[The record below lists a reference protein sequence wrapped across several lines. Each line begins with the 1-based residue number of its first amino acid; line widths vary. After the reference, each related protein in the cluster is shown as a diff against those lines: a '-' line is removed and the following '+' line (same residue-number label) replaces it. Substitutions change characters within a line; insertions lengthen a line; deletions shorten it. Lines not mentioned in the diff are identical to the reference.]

1 MAAPRTIAVLALCL
15 TALSGPWPGD
25 LAAAEA
31 DWPREVQTGDATIVL
46 YQPQFDALE
55 GIETRARIAVAIQR
69 PDLPPEFG
77 ALWVAA
83 TLDVDRD
90 EDTARFQTFVI
101 ERARF
106 PDATEQEVKDLT
118 ALVERAAP
126 TWDLNL
132 SLDELRAGLEAEGGA
147 GDPGFRNDPPQIIY
161 RDRPAI
167 LVTLDGDAKLQPV
180 KDTPYQRVINTPF
193 PIVFDPATRQ
203 YWLFGSA
210 VWFTT
215 RDLVRGPWSPR
226 DAAPVG
232 ISALFTSTAGEA
244 PLDPGEGVPRDQ
256 LRQAE
261 IIVST
266 TPSELIS
273 TDGPPQYRPLVGD
286 DMLYV
291 TNTGSDLFLEV
302 PTKRYYVVLSGR
314 WYRSSAL
321 TGPWTYVDPA
331 KVPRAFADV
340 PEKSDK
346 AEVLAHV
353 PGTDEA
359 KDAVMDTMIPQTS
372 AVRRGPAELDVTYDG
387 TPQFERIPGTS
398 LLYARNTTAQ
408 VLKVDGR
415 YFAVDQGV
423 WYVADSAYGPWEV
436 ADSRPEEVERIPASS
451 PAYNVKYVYIYDYTP
466 EVVYVGYLPGYTWAF
481 PYRGAVVYG
490 TGYYYRP
497 WWGPAYYYPRPSTW
511 GFHMHY
517 NPWYGWGYGMSWSA
531 GWMSFSWGWG
541 SGWGGWGHGYGCGYR
556 CGYQNGYWNGYNS
569 GFWSGQHT
577 GGWFGPGGYR
587 PPPPYYSDRGPR
599 RGFRPPDRTQIG
611 SLPGIGGR
619 PSARPRPV
627 NNLYARPE
635 SRPESRPGFR
645 PGPRPDSRTNPRSG
659 ERRTIQPV
667 PRPTARLPNNVY
679 VDREGMPYRI
689 TKDGW
694 QARENRQWRPAPEL
708 QRQRGTPPVT
718 RGTARPEG
726 RNDGRPDIRPDSAPD
741 PRRSTSPGYR
751 PSPPV
756 ELRRQPPAPPP
767 RSDARDYRP
776 EPGARPP
783 PGGGWGNR
791 SGPRDGPSVPAS
803 NEARVR
809 SQGSERADRGYR
821 GERGQRR

>member
-1 MAAPRTIAVLALCL
+1 MATRRVSAFAALCL
-15 TALSGPWPGD
+15 TAVAGLAAGLWSGP
-25 LAAAEA
+25 LAAAGA
-31 DWPREVQTGDATIVL
+31 DWPREVRSGDATIVL
-46 YQPQFDALE
+46 YQPQFDSLE
-55 GIETRARIAVAIQR
+55 GIETRARVAVAIQR

-90 EDTARFQTFVI
+90 EDTARFATFVI

-118 ALVERAAP
+118 ALVERTAP

-132 SLDELRAGLEAEGGA
+132 SLAELRAGLEAEGGA
-147 GDPGFRNDPPQIIY
+147 ADPGFRNDPPQILY

-167 LVTLDGDAKLQPV
+167 LVTLDGEPKLQPI
-180 KDTPYQRVINTPF
+180 KDTAWQRVVNTPF

-203 YWLFGSA
+203 YWLFGSEI
-210 VWFTT
+210 WFTA

-226 DAAPVG
+226 D
-232 ISALFTSTAGEA
+232 EA
-244 PLDPGEGVPRDQ
+244 PAGIARLFAGTGGQDTGEPPRDPGEGVPTEQ
-256 LRQAE
+256 LRKAE

-266 TPSELIS
+266 VPAELIS
-273 TDGPPQYRPLVGD
+273 TDGAPQYRPLVGD

-321 TGPWTYVDPA
+321 TGPWAYVDPA
-331 KVPRAFADV
+331 KVPRAFAEV
-340 PEKSDK
+340 PRKSEK

-359 KDAVMDTMIPQTS
+359 KDAVMDTMIPQTA
-372 AVRRGPAELDVTYDG
+372 AVRRGAAGPEVTYDG
-387 TPQFERIPGTS
+387 VPRFERITGTS
-398 LLYARNTTAQ
+398 LLYARNTASQ
-408 VLKVDGR
+408 VLKVDDR
-415 YFAVDQGV
+415 YFIVEQGV
-423 WYVADSAYGPWEV
+423 WYVSDSPYGPWEV
-436 ADSRPEEVERIPASS
+436 ADSRPDEVERIPASS
-451 PAYNVKYVYIYDYTP
+451 PAYNLKYVYIYDFTP

-497 WWGPAYYYPRPSTW
+497 WWGPAYYYPRPRTW
-511 GFHMHY
+511 GFHTHY
-517 NPWYGWGYGMSWSA
+517 DPWYGWYFRDPW
-531 GWMSFSWGWG
+531 
-541 SGWGGWGHGYGCGYR
+541 
-556 CGYQNGYWNGYNS
+556 GYQQGYWNGYNA
-569 GFWSGQHT
+569 GYWAGQHT

-587 PPPPYYSDRGPR
+587 PPPPHYSDRGPR
-599 RGFRPPDRTQIG
+599 RGVRPPDRSQIA

-627 NNLYARPE
+627 NNLYA
-635 SRPESRPGFR
+635 
-645 PGPRPDSRTNPRSG
+645 NQRSG

-667 PRPTARLPNNVY
+667 PRPTTRLENNVY
-679 VDREGMPYRI
+679 VDREGIPYRL

-708 QRQRGTPPVT
+708 QRQQ
-718 RGTARPEG
+718 PE
-726 RNDGRPDIRPDSAPD
+726 
-741 PRRSTSPGYR
+741 PRQSGSPGYR

-756 ELRRQPPAPPP
+756 ELRRQAPAPPP
-767 RSDARDYRP
+767 ASEARDNRP
-776 EPGARPP
+776 ERGAREA

-791 SGPRDGPSVPAS
+791 SGPRDGPSVPAANQS
-803 NEARVR
+803 RMR
-809 SQGSERADRGYR
+809 SHGGDR
-821 GERGQRR
+821 GERRR